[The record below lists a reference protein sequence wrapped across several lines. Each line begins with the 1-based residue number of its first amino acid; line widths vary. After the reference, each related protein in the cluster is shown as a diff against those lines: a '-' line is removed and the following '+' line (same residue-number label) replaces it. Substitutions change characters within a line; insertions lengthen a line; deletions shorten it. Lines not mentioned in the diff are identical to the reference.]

1 MQINTANLTG
11 GSKLPKQ
18 FSTRVHKSRGTMIFN
33 IVNVSLLTLFTLI
46 IVIPIWNIVV
56 SSFASADALNSGGFI
71 LWPKSF
77 SLDNYRT
84 VLNDSSLWQA
94 FFISVAKT
102 AIGAFTHTL
111 FCAIVAYPL
120 SKRLLRGRSLYS
132 TMGIIT
138 MFFDGGMI
146 PTYLLIKSLGMLDSF
161 WVYIIP
167 SMFSYY
173 DVVILMNFFHQVPDS
188 LEESAKMDGASDWK
202 VFFTIILPLSK
213 PALATIALFD
223 GMGQWNDFMTTKLY
237 VTNESLYPLQMRLY
251 DIIVKAQAATANGLK
266 AQIAINTTSR
276 GIQLATIMIT
286 IIPILVLYP
295 FIQRYFVSGTML
307 GAVKE

>member
-1 MQINTANLTG
+1 
-11 GSKLPKQ
+11 
-18 FSTRVHKSRGTMIFN
+18 MIFN